1 MFSRTQTVPY
11 DHGHAELSTNEKTS
25 MSIEKMLGGSKQIGG
40 VRGGIFTL
48 DVMPSSHV
56 AKHYHAESIVDNEN
70 RILAM
75 ISCGVT

>member
-1 MFSRTQTVPY
+1 
-11 DHGHAELSTNEKTS
+11 